1 MTNNDFFDENK
12 EEEKIKLGEQE
23 FSEDE
28 LQDLIGAG
36 KKLKEIE
43 EKQGQPVED
52 ILTSWG
58 RRGETIGELKKKAEE
73 ADKLREEIE
82 LLKNPPAKEVID
94 QENLKKEVLG
104 ELKGYGILNKEEVK
118 EMINDIYHTNRDG
131 ERMLAQVKKVSREA
145 KADGKPEIEPE
156 KLLEFMAD
164 PNNPKDPQKA
174 YNVMFEKELDEW
186 KENRINQAK
195 KPNMM
200 IEKTVTAG
208 GKSFEPKKIGNKDEL
223 RSALTSVMFGEG
235 GAQ

>member
-104 ELKGYGILNKEEVK
+104 
-118 EMINDIYHTNRDG
+118 
-131 ERMLAQVKKVSREA
+131 
-145 KADGKPEIEPE
+145 
-156 KLLEFMAD
+156 
-164 PNNPKDPQKA
+164 
-174 YNVMFEKELDEW
+174 
-186 KENRINQAK
+186 
-195 KPNMM
+195 
-200 IEKTVTAG
+200 
-208 GKSFEPKKIGNKDEL
+208 
-223 RSALTSVMFGEG
+223 
-235 GAQ
+235 

>member
-1 MTNNDFFDENK
+1 MANNDFFNDDK
-12 EEEKIKLGEQE
+12 QEETEKIKLGDQE
-23 FSEDE
+23 FSTDE
-28 LQDLIGAG
+28 LNELIGAG
-36 KKLKEIE
+36 KKLKELE

-58 RRGETIGELKKKAEE
+58 RRGESIGELKKKNEE
-73 ADKLREEIE
+73 YEKE
-82 LLKNPPAKEVID
+82 LDRLKNPPAKEVVD

-104 ELKGYGILNKEEVK
+104 ELKGYGVLTKDEVQA
-118 EMINDIYHTNRDG
+118 MINDIYQTNRSG
-131 ERMLAQVKKVSREA
+131 ERLLAQVKRVSREA
-145 KADGKPEIEPE
+145 KADGKPEVEPE

-164 PNNPKDPQKA
+164 PNNPKDPEKA
-174 YNVMFEKELDEW
+174 YKVMFDKELEEW

-200 IEKTVTAG
+200 TISKTTAG
-208 GKSFEPKKIGNKDEL
+208 AKTFEPKKIGNKDEL